1 MSVTP
6 LPHGTSRPGLGEDSE
21 PSRSSRQT
29 SCAECHRLKLK
40 CDKKVPCGSCVR
52 RGCDSICPT
61 GTLRSTGR
69 GKRSVMS
76 EVPELTSV
84 ITEMGERIRQLEHA
98 VASTHD
104 GSSNHPLLSKTSRLP
119 TAAPAQNAE
128 VLGSFSVDEAGH
140 AVYFGPTAGSEALF
154 SIEGASGSQ
163 SPDRERMS
171 FTTVT
176 ESFPFSSGRTPD
188 WDPDQALAQLFAHL
202 PLEVRAWSLCE
213 TYYRN
218 GCWTGMPIV
227 QEEAMEFIT
236 HIYQPF
242 HATGNEEQPHS
253 LPTLQQMA
261 VFYLI
266 LALGSLVDLELPPY
280 SSEAD
285 HYFDLGCA
293 AMSVRSL
300 FVRPTVV
307 TVQALVLM
315 AMYYAHGGRRF
326 TMDGA
331 WSMISLACSISQTL
345 GLHRESFGSK
355 LSPTAAN
362 RCRALFWETYS
373 IETIYGLSVGRPT
386 GTFLSNI
393 SCPFPPDEDAD
404 AQPFTKYYP
413 GYREA
418 RWGYTTQVTAP
429 IMETFLT
436 TTKPS
441 YGTVLHLDQ
450 KIRKYMLSTPFET
463 FSLPEDGDHT
473 PSTFIQRNLIPL
485 FSKIMLMYIHS
496 GSFVEAMR
504 DNPINPLSSSYSA
517 SFLAGYR
524 SASEIIKADIRN
536 FTKYPMLFTR
546 WWAIW
551 KSLFNAAIIVGTV
564 ATRYPSSKMAPH
576 AIVELFT
583 AVDLIEKGAV
593 SSGRARSGLA
603 ILQRLRDK
611 AIAVYS
617 QYSGHNLTPPPTA
630 DAETED
636 DLEIFAGYT
645 RVVANKVLAH
655 GLWREPT
662 PPYIEHSASFSP
674 TPTPAPWQNDPEE
687 IRRDF
692 DPSIVEYFAL
702 SNSETPF
709 GTLAQP
715 QGMAPFEDSG
725 FFFTFPP
732 SYATDPIVG
741 SDFQQTPSVAQE
753 MQWAQFLQSL

>member
-1 MSVTP
+1 MDATP
-6 LPHGTSRPGLGEDSE
+6 LSNDSRPGDGLEPE
-21 PSRSSRQT
+21 PSKWARQT
-29 SCAECHRLKLK
+29 SCSECHRLKLK
-40 CDKKVPCGSCVR
+40 CDKKVPCGSCTR
-52 RGCDSICPT
+52 RGCGSICPT
-61 GTLRSTGR
+61 GTLKSSGR

-76 EVPELTSV
+76 DVPKLTAV
-84 ITEMGERIRQLEHA
+84 MTEMGERIRQLEHA

-104 GSSNHPLLSKTSRLP
+104 RRSSSQHPLLVNAPRLP
-119 TAAPAQNAE
+119 SASAPAQNAE
-128 VLGSFSVDEAGH
+128 ALGSFSVDEAGH
-140 AVYFGPTAGSEALF
+140 AVYFGPTAGTEALF

-163 SPDRERMS
+163 SPERERTS
-171 FTTVT
+171 FTAVT
-176 ESFPFSSGRTPD
+176 ESFPFSSDRSPN
-188 WDPDQALAQLFAHL
+188 WDSEQALEQLFAYL
-202 PLEVRAWSLCE
+202 PLELRAWSLCE
-213 TYYRN
+213 TYYKN
-218 GCWTGMPIV
+218 GCWTGMPIMQDETV
-227 QEEAMEFIT
+227 ELIT
-236 HIYQPF
+236 QVYQPF
-242 HATGNEEQPHS
+242 HASGSEEQHH
-253 LPTLQQMA
+253 PTVTTQKLA

-266 LALGSLVDLELPPY
+266 LALGCLVDLDLPPY

-300 FVRPTVV
+300 FEAPTVV

-331 WSMISLACSISQTL
+331 WSTVSLACNISQTL
-345 GLHRESFGSK
+345 GMHRESFGSK
-355 LSPTAAN
+355 LSPMESN

-393 SCPFPPDEDAD
+393 SCPFPPDDAET
-404 AQPFTKYYP
+404 QPFVKLYP
-413 GYREA
+413 EYRQS
-418 RWGYTTQVTAP
+418 RWGYTKQVTAP

-436 TTKPS
+436 ITKPS
-441 YGTVLHLDQ
+441 YETVLNLDQ
-450 KIRKYMLSTPFET
+450 KIRKYMLSTPFES
-463 FSLPEDGDHT
+463 FPVPEHDT
-473 PSTFIQRNLIPL
+473 PSAFIQRNLIPH
-485 FSKIMLMYIHS
+485 FTKIMLMYIHS

-504 DNPINPLSSSYSA
+504 DNPVNPLASSYSA

-564 ATRYPSSKMAPH
+564 ATKYPSSQMAPH

-583 AVDLIEKGAV
+583 AVDLIEKGAL

-617 QYSGHNLTPPPTA
+617 QYSGHNLTPPPTT
-630 DAETED
+630 DPDTED
-636 DLEIFAGYT
+636 ELEIFAGYT

-655 GLWREPT
+655 GLHRVPT
-662 PPYIEHSASFSP
+662 PPQPPRSDQ
-674 TPTPAPWQNDPEE
+674 TPPPPWQNPEE

-702 SNSETPF
+702 PNSEIPF
-709 GTLAQP
+709 GNMGTIPQP
-715 QGMAPFEDSG
+715 HGMVPQVEDAG
-725 FFFTFPP
+725 FFFTFP
-732 SYATDPIVG
+732 STYAADVAGVG
-741 SDFQQTPSVAQE
+741 PDFQQTPSAAQE